1 MRGIRFFP
9 SLSDAGGIPPA
20 LRSLC
25 SARTLPQ
32 PLLAGDILCKIFIH
46 YLTMSQNPI
55 KSPSFEETVADGLR
69 AIYKQIATQNQ
80 ILERI
85 AIASERTVE
94 ALDQMV
100 SSNTD
105 APSYQRPLETFAS
118 FNWESI
124 NATVERS
131 DQYGAA
137 IVSWRGL
144 QFVRRSP
151 SNKFGEAIWF
161 SRCTGKSEDGENKYE
176 RLITFKAVS
185 RVEVEPVPEK
195 VSRLYGNG

>member
-1 MRGIRFFP
+1 M
-9 SLSDAGGIPPA
+9 
-20 LRSLC
+20 
-25 SARTLPQ
+25 
-32 PLLAGDILCKIFIH
+32 
-46 YLTMSQNPI
+46 
-55 KSPSFEETVADGLR
+55 
-69 AIYKQIATQNQ
+69 
-80 ILERI
+80 ERI

-161 SRCTGKSEDGENKYE
+161 SRCTGKGEDGENKYE

-195 VSRLYGNG
+195 VSRLMQN